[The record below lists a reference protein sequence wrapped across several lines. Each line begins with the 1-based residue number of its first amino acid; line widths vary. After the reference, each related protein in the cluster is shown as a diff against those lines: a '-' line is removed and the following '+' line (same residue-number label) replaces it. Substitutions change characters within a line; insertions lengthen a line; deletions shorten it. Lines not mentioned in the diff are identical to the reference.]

1 MIRTNLST
9 RPFYNER
16 AVRLWLGVVALLVV
30 AATLLNASRLLR
42 YTTDNSQQAQ
52 AAERDERLAKELRDQ
67 ASRLRASVDIKQ
79 VEFASTEARQ
89 ANDLIDR
96 RTFSW
101 TELFNHFET
110 TLPDEVRLVSVRPR
124 LDRDQGFVILITVVA
139 RGVDDVNS
147 FIENLEKTG
156 AFFSGGS
163 VEEHVHEQGQLE
175 AQLQIN
181 YVPMTPTPSASKT
194 MTPTP
199 AAPATAKPAAGAGKG
214 LQ

>member
-16 AVRLWLGVVALLVV
+16 AVQLWLGVVALIVV
-30 AATLLNASRLLR
+30 AATLFNASRLLQ

-139 RGVDDVNS
+139 RGVDDVNT

-163 VEEHVHEQGQLE
+163 VEEHVNEQGQLE

>member
-16 AVRLWLGVVALLVV
+16 AVRLWLGVIALLVV
-30 AATLLNASRLLR
+30 VATLFNASRLLQ

-52 AAERDERLAKELRDQ
+52 AAERDERRAKELRDQ

-110 TLPDEVRLVSVRPR
+110 TLPDEVRIVSVRPR

-163 VEEHVHEQGQLE
+163 LEEHVNEQSQLE

-181 YVPMTPTPSASKT
+181 YVP

-214 LQ
+214 QQ

>member
-9 RPFYNER
+9 RPFYNDR

-30 AATLLNASRLLR
+30 AATIFNASRLLR

-52 AAERDERLAKELRDQ
+52 AAERDERRAKELRDQ
-67 ASRLRASVDIKQ
+67 ATRLRASVDIKQ

-110 TLPDEVRLVSVRPR
+110 TLPDEVRIVSVRPR

-139 RGVDDVNS
+139 RGVEDVNS

-156 AFFSGGS
+156 AFFSGS
-163 VEEHVHEQGQLE
+163 SLEEHVNEQNQLE

-181 YVPMTPTPSASKT
+181 YVPMTPTP
-194 MTPTP
+194 
-199 AAPATAKPAAGAGKG
+199 AAPATPATTKPAAGAGKG
-214 LQ
+214 QQ